1 MLLTTRPLSTYRD
14 LTSMKYV
21 WFPIAGFASGAMSG
35 APQALRS
42 PLLTTLAGATPSQGH
57 PALRVPFLVSSNY
70 STGSFPPRALM
81 PLLALLR
88 PSSPAE
94 VVARVLQTR
103 G

>member
-42 PLLTTLAGATPSQGH
+42 PLLTTLAGATQRYEY
-57 PALRVPFLVSSNY
+57 LSSNY